1 MGAAREPDQ
10 ADFDLERFI
19 DMFDEALTSQ
29 DPRVVKTLR
38 DLMMI
43 VALTR
48 PESKNPM
55 RDRERGPL
63 RRLYEDMNH
72 LNRRLHEVED
82 SLRRVARPPQEKAY
96 EWSEKDKY
104 SIVAAQQ
111 VAQKM
116 DQDIINRIK
125 REAQIKAGFSLP
137 EKASKGLY
145 HK

>member
-1 MGAAREPDQ
+1 MTGAARDSDQ
-10 ADFDLERFI
+10 ADFDLERFV

-55 RDRERGPL
+55 RDRQSGPL

-72 LNRRLHEVED
+72 LNRRLHDVED
-82 SLRRVARPPQEKAY
+82 SLRRVSRPPQEKAY
-96 EWSEKDKY
+96 EWPEQDKY
-104 SIVAAQQ
+104 TMVAAQQ
-111 VAQKM
+111 VAAKI
-116 DQDIINRIK
+116 DQDILDK
-125 REAQIKAGFSLP
+125 MKAQAR
-137 EKASKGLY
+137 GLY

>member
-1 MGAAREPDQ
+1 MGAARDKDQ
-10 ADFDLERFI
+10 ADFDLERFV

-29 DPRVVKTLR
+29 DPRVIKTLR

-48 PESKNPM
+48 PESRNPM

-82 SLRRVARPPQEKAY
+82 SLRRVSRPPQEKAY
-96 EWSEKDKY
+96 EWPEQDKY
-104 SIVAAQQ
+104 SMVAAQQ
-111 VAQKM
+111 VAAKM

-125 REAQIKAGFSLP
+125 REAQIKAGFSLARIP
-137 EKASKGLY
+137 FSVFSQV
-145 HK
+145 